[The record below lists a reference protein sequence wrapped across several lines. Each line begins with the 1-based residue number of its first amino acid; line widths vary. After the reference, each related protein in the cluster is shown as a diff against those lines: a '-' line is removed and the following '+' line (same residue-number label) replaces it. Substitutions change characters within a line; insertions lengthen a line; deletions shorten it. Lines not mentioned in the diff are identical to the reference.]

1 MENSHFKNIYIYLLS
16 CINAKSYSQQQHRY
30 VANIAHGYNKNKDL
44 NNKELFIA
52 VLAFIYIILSSEHSW
67 GNGYHTITMGLPGVI
82 LHSDRPP

>member
-1 MENSHFKNIYIYLLS
+1 MLS

-67 GNGYHTITMGLPGVI
+67 GNENAVLY
-82 LHSDRPP
+82 LHKINFVPKTVSIIPECFKI